1 MYFNKFLL
9 LSAIPVAFAKVQYLG
24 VAIAGGD
31 FGCQIDGSC
40 PTGSTQ
46 LPLNNDGVAQ
56 MQHFVKDDDINLLRL
71 PISWQFLVNNKLG
84 GNLDAGNLA
93 KYDQLMQACLATG
106 ANCMIDIHNFARWNG
121 GIIGQGGPTN
131 DQFVSLWKQLAT
143 KYADSDKVVFELMNE
158 PHDLDVDVWAATC
171 QKVVTAIREAGATTQ
186 MILLPGTNFDSAAT
200 LPTSGGAEQLLA
212 VTNPDGTTDNLLLD
226 IHKYLDEDNS
236 GTHTECTTD
245 NTNAFTALA
254 GFLREKGRKGFIS
267 ETGASQDSSCFTS
280 FCAQNSLINE
290 NSDVF
295 MGLVGWGAG
304 SFDTSYVL
312 SLTPSKQNGKL
323 VDNQLMSQC
332 LIETWL
338 NSSDVAAKD
347 PLPSVLSSPTISAA
361 GSSTEVLLT
370 ATPTATATTK
380 SASKAAQASSEPVIT
395 VHIVSETSVLGTSSL
410 PSSLT
415 TLITAE
421 GRPGDASYSIALAQP
436 TSSTLQTQTTATP
449 TGGASSAR
457 MIAGLPLWG
466 CLLASLFL

>member
-1 MYFNKFLL
+1 MRW
-9 LSAIPVAFAKVQYLG
+9 ILG

-56 MQHFVKDDDINLLRL
+56 MKHFVQDDGINLLRL

-84 GNLDAGNLA
+84 GNLDTGNLA

-106 ANCMIDIHNFARWNG
+106 ASCMIDIHNFARWNG
-121 GIIGQGGPTN
+121 GIIGQGGPTD
-131 DQFVSLWKQLAT
+131 DQFVSLWRQLAT

-158 PHDLDVDVWAATC
+158 PHDLDVGVWANTC
-171 QKVVTAIREAGATTQ
+171 QKAVTAIREAGATSQ

-200 LPTSGGAEQLLA
+200 LPTSGGAEQLLDIK
-212 VTNPDGTTDNLLLD
+212 NPDGTTDNLLLD

-236 GTHTECTTD
+236 GTHAECTTD
-245 NTNAFTALA
+245 NTDAFNDLA
-254 GFLREKGRKGFIS
+254 EFLRGKGRKGFVS
-267 ETGASQDSSCFTS
+267 ETGASKDAS
-280 FCAQNSLINE
+280 NSLINE

-295 MGLVGWGAG
+295 VGLVGWGAG

-323 VDNQLMSQC
+323 VDNKLMSQC
-332 LIETWL
+332 LIATWV
-338 NSSDVAAKD
+338 NSEDTAASD
-347 PLPSVLSSPTISAA
+347 PLPSVLLATAMSFT
-361 GSSTEVLLT
+361 GSSTEALLT
-370 ATPTATATTK
+370 ATPTATTALKTT
-380 SASKAAQASSEPVIT
+380 SQSVSKAAQASGEVVTVQIAPDPTVI
-395 VHIVSETSVLGTSSL
+395 GTTSL

-421 GRPGDASYSIALAQP
+421 GVPGDASYSVALAKP
-436 TSSTLQTQTTATP
+436 TSTQTQTQTQSATP
-449 TGGASSAR
+449 TGGAPSVR
-457 MIAGLPLWG
+457 ITTLLWG
-466 CLLASLFL
+466 GVLASLFL